1 MEDPLCVVVSMNNH
15 LNGQNMD
22 NQNNSASPVG
32 RLIPVVIFA
41 VGLIGI
47 YYLYQF
53 LFGSKTAN
61 QYVLLS
67 GKKPA
72 DVEPSKPIMI
82 SSEKLPSLYEGGEF
96 TVSTWIYVS
105 NWNHRAGRNKSI
117 FRLGG
122 PTFDTIRIYLGG
134 RKPKIHVRIQTKEVN
149 SSLQA
154 VPSQPNQPTEESLTA
169 NTLQTVFDSIQSD
182 SGLLDSSPMCDLPEI
197 DLQRWVNL
205 TVTVNGRTVDVY
217 MDGKLARSCVLPS
230 FYKVDA
236 GGYSAYLLSHGG
248 FGGEMAF
255 TSMYDSALNPEA
267 VYKNYIAGP
276 EPIYSIG
283 DWLKSIFNFGVN
295 ISVDTQ

>member
-1 MEDPLCVVVSMNNH
+1 
-15 LNGQNMD
+15 MD
-22 NQNNSASPVG
+22 SQNNSASPVS
-32 RLIPVVIFA
+32 RLIPVIIFA
-41 VGLIGI
+41 MGLIGI
-47 YYLYQF
+47 YYLYQY
-53 LFGSKTAN
+53 LFGPKTAN

-67 GKKPA
+67 ETKPA
-72 DVEPSKPIMI
+72 NVEPSKPIMI
-82 SSEKLPSLYEGGEF
+82 SSDKLPSLYDGGEF

-117 FRLGG
+117 LRLGG

-134 RKPKIHVRIQTKEVN
+134 RKPKIHVRIQTKDTS

-154 VPSQPNQPTEESLTA
+154 VPSNPNQPNEESLTA
-169 NTLQTVFDSIQSD
+169 NTLHTVFDTIQSD

-230 FYKVDA
+230 FFKVDA
-236 GGYSAYLLSHGG
+236 AGYSAYLLTHGG
-248 FGGEMAF
+248 FGGQMA
-255 TSMYDSALNPEA
+255 TTMMYDSALNPEA

-276 EPIYSIG
+276 EPILTFG
-283 DWLKSIFNFGVN
+283 DWFRSIFKFGVN
-295 ISVDTQ
+295 VSVDSK

>member
-1 MEDPLCVVVSMNNH
+1 
-15 LNGQNMD
+15 MD
-22 NQNNSASPVG
+22 NQNNSGSPVA
-32 RLIPVVIFA
+32 RLIPVIIFA
-41 VGLIGI
+41 VGLMGI
-47 YYLYQF
+47 YYLFQF
-53 LFGSKTAN
+53 LFGPKTAN

-67 GKKPA
+67 ETKPA
-72 DVEPSKPIMI
+72 DVDPSKPIMVT
-82 SSEKLPSLYEGGEF
+82 SDQLPSLYEGGEF

-122 PTFDTIRIYLGG
+122 PSFDTIRIYLGG
-134 RKPKIHVRIQTKEVN
+134 RKPKVHVRIQTKEVG
-149 SSLQA
+149 SALQV
-154 VPSQPNQPTEESLTA
+154 VPSNPNQPNEESLTA
-169 NTLQTVFDSIQSD
+169 TTLQTVFDSIQTD

-236 GGYSAYLLSHGG
+236 GGQSAYLLSYGG
-248 FGGEMAF
+248 FGGQIAF

-276 EPIYSIG
+276 EPITSFG
-283 DWLKSIFNFGVN
+283 DWFRSMFKFGINVSVN
-295 ISVDTQ
+295 SK